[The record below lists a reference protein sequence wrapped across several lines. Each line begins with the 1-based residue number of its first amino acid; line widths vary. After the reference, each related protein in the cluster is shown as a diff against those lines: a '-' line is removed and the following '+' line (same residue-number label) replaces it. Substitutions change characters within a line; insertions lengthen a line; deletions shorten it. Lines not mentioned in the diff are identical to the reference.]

1 MARRRPEPEP
11 ERPQQTRRTRRYLN
25 GQPPVCYACKATPV
39 PHSAVC
45 EECTPQV
52 EKNIRRYGSPAGV
65 DHGRRPPPD
74 AGAEATT

>member
-45 EECTPQV
+45 EECAPQV
-52 EKNIRRYGSPAGV
+52 EKNIRRYGSPA
-65 DHGRRPPPD
+65 